1 MKTALMLMA
10 ACAFAAAAQPDLALA
25 ADHPAKIAASAMPL
39 AIFGSKQAVKV
50 EKDGSVLDVPLRK
63 SADGKFMSGVYSV
76 KKQHVEDYRKDGY
89 PDDEFMLFV
98 KGGITL
104 ISSDGHVTQVKAGD
118 AVALNKGWKGLWKS
132 NGYTKYYVI
141 YSQEGVE

>member
-1 MKTALMLMA
+1 MKNAMLLLAASAL
-10 ACAFAAAAQPDLALA
+10 AAALLAGPAQA

-39 AIFGSKQAVKV
+39 AIFSSKQAVKV

-76 KKQHVEDYRKDGY
+76 KKKHVEDYRKDGY

-104 ISSDGHVTQVKAGD
+104 ISSDGHVTQVRAGD